1 MTSPA
6 PTSAVESTA
15 TDRPDRAT
23 LRLDPDRLF
32 PSDPGVRSLARQF
45 YESTRSLPIVSPHGH
60 VDAGI
65 LAEDVGFRD
74 AANLLIT
81 PDHYVTRLLHAHGV
95 PLTALGHRDRVSGTP
110 AADGRAI
117 WRAFC
122 ERWNVFRGTPSRLWL
137 ESELVDVFGLDV
149 IPDASTADE
158 LYDAITERLARP
170 EFKPR
175 ALFDRFRIDV
185 LATTDEPADDLSAH
199 EILAADPDFHGR
211 VLPTFRPDRYL
222 DAGGPTWTEALDRL
236 AASTGRDTRSYPGY
250 LAALEE
256 RREYFS
262 GTVRRPPTTGT
273 RTHPAHDFRST
284 RRRPSSI
291 NWWPGPAARARSR
304 RSAGTCS
311 SRWCGCRARTAWC
324 CNCIRA
330 CSGTTIARR
339 SPRSGPTSDT
349 TSPSRRSTPARCDP
363 FSRRS
368 ATTRHSGWSPSPS
381 TRRSGQR
388 ELAPLAGYFPALYVG
403 VPWWFLDTPDAI
415 VRFRSAVT
423 DTVGFYKTSGFI
435 DDTRAYCS
443 IPARHDMSR
452 RLEAGHLARLVSEG
466 RLSEEEAPRWPSTS
480 STASRARCSGCE
492 RRHG

>member
-65 LAEDVGFRD
+65 LAEDVGFGD

-122 ERWNVFRGTPSRLWL
+122 ERWKVFRGTPSRFWL

-175 ALFDRFRIDV
+175 ALFERFRIDV

-222 DAGGPTWTEALDRL
+222 DAGGPTWAEALDRL
-236 AASTGRDTRSYPGY
+236 ATSTGRDTRSYPGY
-250 LAALEE
+250 LAALED
-256 RREYFS
+256 RREYFKRH
-262 GTVRRPPTTGT
+262 GATATDHG
-273 RTHPAHDFRST
+273 HPDASC
-284 RRRPSSI
+284 
-291 NWWPGPAARARSR
+291 ARLPLDEASAVFDQLV
-304 RSAGTCS
+304 AGTGGPGAVAAFRGHMLFEMARMS
-311 SRWCGCRARTAWC
+311 SEDGLVLQLHPGVLRNYDRAAFASFGADVGHDIPVAMEYT
-324 CNCIRA
+324 RA
-330 CSGTTIARR
+330 LRPILEAFGNH
-339 SPRSGPTSDT
+339 PTFRMVAFTVDET
-349 TSPSRRSTPARCDP
+349 V
-363 FSRRS
+363 
-368 ATTRHSGWSPSPS
+368 WS
-381 TRRSGQR
+381 R

-415 VRFRSAVT
+415 GRFRAAVT

-466 RLSEEEAPRWPSTS
+466 RLSEEEGAETAVDLVHGIPREVF
-480 STASRARCSGCE
+480 RL
-492 RRHG
+492 